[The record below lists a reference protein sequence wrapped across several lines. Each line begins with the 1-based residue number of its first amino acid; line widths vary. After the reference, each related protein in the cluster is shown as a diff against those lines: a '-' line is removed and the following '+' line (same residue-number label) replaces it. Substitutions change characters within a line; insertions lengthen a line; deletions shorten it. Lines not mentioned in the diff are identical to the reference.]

1 MPYFE
6 TSYETTIGKIFD
18 TKKLDHALREKLIT
32 NAQDGESL
40 GIEPTQTTSV
50 LFIYNEGNQVTP
62 IPAFVHPYLVRDKKA
77 SQGKN
82 VLASDMRFFKTK
94 SDTYI
99 SGKEFEAT
107 VRNKVEYQFV
117 KNRTLLNLLWL
128 EPNLRSFRSQ
138 FAFAGYV
145 FATWLSQI
153 ISRTYSLDF
162 RDQLRIVAVGLY
174 YYYSLF
180 TKESRRDSELSEIAI
195 IHTIKATKFP
205 ASEIMALF
213 DTMGEI
219 HGIADYCT
227 EVQRAVENVRMKD
240 FNLAMLLTLIRN
252 SWYGLNAKD
261 ILSVALEHP
270 PTWIAVVFATIAD
283 RTYKSSAL
291 FKVVESQM
299 KRHNSAEFE
308 LNCLEMV
315 KTNIM
320 ALESIDDAPIVFRDF
335 ED

>member
-1 MPYFE
+1 
-6 TSYETTIGKIFD
+6 
-18 TKKLDHALREKLIT
+18 
-32 NAQDGESL
+32 
-40 GIEPTQTTSV
+40 
-50 LFIYNEGNQVTP
+50 
-62 IPAFVHPYLVRDKKA
+62 
-77 SQGKN
+77 
-82 VLASDMRFFKTK
+82 
-94 SDTYI
+94 
-99 SGKEFEAT
+99 
-107 VRNKVEYQFV
+107 
-117 KNRTLLNLLWL
+117 
-128 EPNLRSFRSQ
+128 
-138 FAFAGYV
+138 
-145 FATWLSQI
+145 
-153 ISRTYSLDF
+153 
-162 RDQLRIVAVGLY
+162 
-174 YYYSLF
+174 
-180 TKESRRDSELSEIAI
+180 
-195 IHTIKATKFP
+195 
-205 ASEIMALF
+205 MALF